1 MVFFRKNEQ
10 ITRGFGKLIKLNS
23 SIVFFISAKKIK
35 KIIPILKKN
44 FMGRKILICKEIS
57 KYYEEYIRTDIDK
70 LKLFDNKLK
79 GELTVVISEKK
90 DEKNSQI
97 LSESDK
103 RIISSMINKLSI
115 KEISNL
121 INQNK
126 KISKKEIYNYCLS
139 LKNEN

>member
-1 MVFFRKNEQ
+1 MNKLQEDLEN
-10 ITRGFGKLIKLNS
+10 LIKLNS
-23 SIVFFISAKKIK
+23 SIVFFISAKKID